1 MEWESRLT
9 AEQARDHPWMYY
21 IPPLPLDAGFTPSV
35 PEQSLATLT
44 DAEAVDILAPFFA
57 PVQAL
62 EEPRTQKRGRDQLP
76 GSQSTQGDHKRAH
89 HGPDP

>member
-9 AEQARDHPWMYY
+9 SEGARDHPWMYY

-35 PEQSLATLT
+35 FEQPLAAMTDTETARILDSL
-44 DAEAVDILAPFFA
+44 FA

-62 EEPRTQKRGRDQLP
+62 EEPRAQKRGRDQLS
-76 GSQSTQGDHKRAH
+76 GFQSTQGDHKRAH
-89 HGPDP
+89 HGSDP